1 MVFEQP
7 IATKVFDKQ
16 ILGRLQKRRW
26 GRQGSRKESFVV
38 PHYSLKVLAPELRR
52 VHSVGITKPEIV
64 MWGDGSDDAHFAV
77 RSRGDL
83 DCRKQSG
90 TSLGEDTRRGITA
103 DVPTILIF

>member
-38 PHYSLKVLAPELRR
+38 PHYSLKVLAPELSR

-64 MWGDGSDDAHFAV
+64 MWGDGSDDAYFVV
-77 RSRGDL
+77 RSLFPAGASPLLPNPSRATF
-83 DCRKQSG
+83 DCCKQSG
-90 TSLGEDTRRGITA
+90 TTLGED
-103 DVPTILIF
+103 

>member
-64 MWGDGSDDAHFAV
+64 MWGDGSDDSYFAV
-77 RSRGDL
+77 DRFFPRVRRPSCPIRRGRLIAANSRG
-83 DCRKQSG
+83 R
-90 TSLGEDTRRGITA
+90 
-103 DVPTILIF
+103 P